1 MKPTST
7 MWARAPWLLP
17 LATMSLLSA
26 CQPKAPPAEVKPV
39 VWVSTA
45 QAAAG
50 RAPRV
55 FSAVLQP
62 RVESPVGFR
71 VGGRIT
77 LRLVETG
84 QRVKAGEPII
94 SLDDSVARADLL
106 EAQANLENARRANER
121 ATDLGSRQLPV
132 DDASRKEAQEFLRW
146 AAADHFT
153 FFGYREYRVQKDGKE
168 DVLAPLNDTGLGLM
182 KGRKTANLWK
192 LKLPRTAAAVCQ
204 WPKCGNGLAT

>member
-7 MWARAPWLLP
+7 MLARAPWLLP

-26 CQPKAPPAEVKPV
+26 CQPKAPPAEIKPV

-84 QRVKAGEPII
+84 QRVKAGQT
-94 SLDDSVARADLL
+94 L
-106 EAQANLENARRANER
+106 AQLS
-121 ATDLGSRQLPV
+121 TDLTWRRSGDRFEVELPQLRFANA
-132 DDASRKEAQEFLRW
+132 DAEGEGRVRW
-146 AAADHFT
+146 
-153 FFGYREYRVQKDGKE
+153 
-168 DVLAPLNDTGLGLM
+168 
-182 KGRKTANLWK
+182 
-192 LKLPRTAAAVCQ
+192 RTAASTSA
-204 WPKCGNGLAT
+204 